1 MRRLIFL
8 IFFLTLNNCSLNKN
22 SEFWNEDPTKKKED
36 EQKISKILE
45 KSNDITSMTME
56 EYELYI
62 EEYTKKSKYPDISK
76 WIKILI

>member
-1 MRRLIFL
+1 MSRLILIIIFL
-8 IFFLTLNNCSLNKN
+8 FISNCSLNKN
-22 SEFWNEDPTKKKED
+22 SEFWNEDPIKKKEN

-62 EEYTKKSKYPDISK
+62 EEYTKKSKYPDI
-76 WIKILI
+76 IK

>member
-1 MRRLIFL
+1 MSRLLFL
-8 IFFLTLNNCSLNKN
+8 ISFLFLSNCSLDKN
-22 SEFWNEDPTKKKED
+22 SEFWNEDLIKKKEN

-45 KSNDITSMTME
+45 KSTDITSMTME

-76 WIKILI
+76 

>member
-1 MRRLIFL
+1 MSRLLFL
-8 IFFLTLNNCSLNKN
+8 ISFLFLSNCSLDKN
-22 SEFWNEDPTKKKED
+22 SEFWNEDLIKKKEN

-45 KSNDITSMTME
+45 KSADITSMTME

-76 WIKILI
+76 

>member
-1 MRRLIFL
+1 M
-8 IFFLTLNNCSLNKN
+8 NKN
-22 SEFWNEDPTKKKED
+22 SEFWNEDPIKKKED
-36 EQKISKILE
+36 EQKISNILE

-76 WIKILI
+76 

>member
-1 MRRLIFL
+1 MSRLLFL
-8 IFFLTLNNCSLNKN
+8 ISFLFLTNCSLDKN
-22 SEFWNEDPTKKKED
+22 SEFWNEDMIIKKEN

-45 KSNDITSMTME
+45 KSADITSMTME

-76 WIKILI
+76 

>member
-1 MRRLIFL
+1 MSRLILIIIFL
-8 IFFLTLNNCSLNKN
+8 FISNCSLNKN
-22 SEFWNEDPTKKKED
+22 SEFWNEDPIKKKEN

-45 KSNDITSMTME
+45 KSNDITSMTIE

-76 WIKILI
+76 

>member
-1 MRRLIFL
+1 MSRLILIIIFL
-8 IFFLTLNNCSLNKN
+8 FITNCSLDKN
-22 SEFWNEDPTKKKED
+22 SEFWNKDPIKKKEN
-36 EQKISKILE
+36 EQKIPKILE

-76 WIKILI
+76 

>member
-1 MRRLIFL
+1 MRRLIFV
-8 IFFLTLNNCSLNKN
+8 IFFLFLTNCSLNKN
-22 SEFWNEDPTKKKED
+22 SEFWNEDQIKKKED

-76 WIKILI
+76 

>member
-1 MRRLIFL
+1 M
-8 IFFLTLNNCSLNKN
+8 NKN
-22 SEFWNEDPTKKKED
+22 SEFWNEDQIKKNED

>member
-1 MRRLIFL
+1 MSRLILIIIFL
-8 IFFLTLNNCSLNKN
+8 FITNCSLNKN
-22 SEFWNEDPTKKKED
+22 SDFWNEDPIKKKEN

-45 KSNDITSMTME
+45 KSNDITSMTIE

-76 WIKILI
+76 

>member
-1 MRRLIFL
+1 MSRLILIIVFL
-8 IFFLTLNNCSLNKN
+8 FITNCSLDKN
-22 SEFWNEDPTKKKED
+22 SVFWNEDPIKKKEN

-56 EYELYI
+56 EYKLYI

-76 WIKILI
+76 

>member
-1 MRRLIFL
+1 MSRLILIIIFL
-8 IFFLTLNNCSLNKN
+8 FITNCSLDKN
-22 SEFWNEDPTKKKED
+22 SEFWNEDPVKKKEN

-45 KSNDITSMTME
+45 KSNDITSMTIE

-76 WIKILI
+76 